1 MKTLGIIAEYNPF
14 HLGHQ
19 YMIEEAKKKSCA
31 DRVVVVMSGSFVQR
45 GEPAFF
51 DKWTRTKAALSNGA
65 DMVLELPVLFAT
77 ANAETFAS
85 AAVRTLEET
94 RIVDTLCFGSESG
107 NLATLQEAAKLMS
120 DETEEFHS
128 LLKAHLDEGMSY
140 PTARSKTLAII
151 SNINSEILS
160 QPNHILALEYLKALT
175 RYQCSMVPMT
185 IKREGAAYHATS
197 LEDKFASAS
206 AIRKG
211 ILADQVD
218 EAFRQVPENCID
230 LYSKT
235 LSLGTAPIL
244 WSNYAGPLNYKLRTM
259 SSEDLRQIFEV
270 TEGLENRI
278 LRSLDTCYDI
288 EDMIEFIKSKRYTRT
303 KIQRILLHIL
313 LDIKNAEVDY
323 FIKKPLMPYIRVLGF
338 RKDNAEILGDL
349 TMNAK
354 CPVLTN
360 LKKAPDVLNED
371 GLHLLAL
378 EKTATDLHAM
388 LVPNPIYRSPN
399 QDFTIPM
406 AIL

>member
-45 GEPAFF
+45 GEPALF
-51 DKWTRTKAALSNGA
+51 DKWTRAKAALANGV

-94 RIVDTLCFGSESG
+94 GIIDTLCFGSESG
-107 NLATLQEAAKLMS
+107 NLSMLKEAAKLMS
-120 DETEEFHS
+120 NETEEFRS
-128 LLKAHLDEGMSY
+128 LLKSHLDEGMSY
-140 PTARSKTLAII
+140 PTARSKALETI
-151 SNINSEILS
+151 SNLNSEILS
-160 QPNHILALEYLKALT
+160 QPNHILGLEYLKALT
-175 RYQCSMVPMT
+175 HYQCSMTPMT

-211 ILADQVD
+211 ILENQVD
-218 EAFRQVPENCID
+218 EAFKQVPENCLD
-230 LYSKT
+230 LYSKA
-235 LSLGTAPIL
+235 LSLGTAPVF
-244 WSNYAGPLNYKLRTM
+244 WNNYADALNYKLRTM
-259 SSEDLRQIFEV
+259 SSEDLREIFEV

-278 LRSLDTCYDI
+278 LRSIDTCYDI
-288 EDMIEFIKSKRYTRT
+288 ENIIDFIKSKRYTRT

-313 LDIKNAEVDY
+313 LDIKNSEVEY
-323 FIKKPLMPYIRVLGF
+323 FIKKPIMPYIRVLGF

-349 TMNAK
+349 TMSAK

-360 LKKAPDVLNED
+360 LKKAPHVLNDD

-378 EKTATDLHAM
+378 EKAATDLHTM
-388 LVPNPIYRSPN
+388 TVPNPIYRSPN